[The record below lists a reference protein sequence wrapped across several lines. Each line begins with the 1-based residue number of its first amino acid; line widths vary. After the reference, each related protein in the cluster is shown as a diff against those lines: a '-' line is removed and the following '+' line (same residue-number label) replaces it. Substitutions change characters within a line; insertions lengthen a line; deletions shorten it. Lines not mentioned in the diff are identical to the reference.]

1 MSEKDQAQTTGQ
13 STTQTEKSFGEG
25 FDDKWAEIMNTVAET
40 KETAQTKEPETKATE
55 KAKDGDCPGCDKEK
69 AAKEAQA
76 QAQAQKTPYKVL
88 KVNGRDVPVY
98 SEQELLDMAQMGV
111 DYTQKRQADSEDR
124 RKWETEYDGKHKE
137 LSAVADKFDRIF
149 SQFKPGDRIPGTEQP
164 IKAPATVD
172 KESIY
177 KEYGIDP
184 EYADPF
190 QKRAI
195 DDLVKMRESIGGYE
209 QKLQQVE
216 ATTNFM
222 VLKEAAA
229 NIGKVIAEE
238 RQQFP
243 FDDILS
249 EDGKDN
255 LTWRQ
260 FASLMLSKNEQA
272 LREGRKPDV
281 AAIARESVRD
291 MHYIQSKSKAVAAP
305 DVANDLKPEDF
316 AAKYP
321 DLYKRMSE
329 DIKARA
335 VADYEAEKAKNP
347 PSLEARKHEVDL
359 NKIDTK
365 KLETKDDFIDAAFND
380 PDILAAIRGDK

>member
-13 STTQTEKSFGEG
+13 SEKSYADSFDEG
-25 FDDKWAEIMNTVAET
+25 WSKMKEAEVEA
-40 KETAQTKEPETKATE
+40 KEPTPAKEPEVKAPE
-55 KAKDGDCPGCDKEK
+55 KAKESDCPGCDKEK

-76 QAQAQKTPYKVL
+76 QRTPYRVL
-88 KVNGRDVPVY
+88 KVNGKEVPVY
-98 SEQELLDMAQMGV
+98 SEQELQDLAQMGV
-111 DYTQKRQADSEDR
+111 DYTQKRQMDSEDR
-124 RKWETEYDGKHKE
+124 RKWEAEYDGKHKE
-137 LSAVADKFDRIF
+137 LSQVADKFDRIF
-149 SQFKPGDRIPGTEQP
+149 SQFKPGDWIPGTEQSITHP
-164 IKAPATVD
+164 APVAKADV
-172 KESIY
+172 Y
-177 KEYGIDP
+177 KAYGIDP

-190 QKRAI
+190 QKQAI
-195 DDLVKMRESIGGYE
+195 DDLVKMRETIGGYE

-222 VLKEAAA
+222 VLKETAA
-229 NIGKVIAEE
+229 NIGKVIADE

-243 FDDILS
+243 FDDIMS

-281 AAIARESVRD
+281 AAIARESVKD

-321 DLYKRMSE
+321 DLYKRVSE
-329 DIKARA
+329 EIKARA
-335 VADYEAEKAKNP
+335 VADYEADKAKNP

-359 NKIDTK
+359 NKIDSK
-365 KLETKDDFIDAAFND
+365 KLETKDDYIDAAFND
-380 PDILAAIRGDK
+380 PEILAAIRGEK

>member
-13 STTQTEKSFGEG
+13 SEKSYADSFDEG
-25 FDDKWAEIMNTVAET
+25 WSKMKEAEVEA
-40 KETAQTKEPETKATE
+40 KEPTPAKEPEVKAPE
-55 KAKDGDCPGCDKEK
+55 KAKESDCPGCDKEK

-76 QAQAQKTPYKVL
+76 KEQRTPYRVL
-88 KVNGRDVPVY
+88 KVNGKEVPVY
-98 SEQELLDMAQMGV
+98 SEQELNDLAQQGV
-111 DYTQKRQADSEDR
+111 DYTQKRQMDSEDR
-124 RKWETEYDGKHKE
+124 RKWEAEYDGKHKD
-137 LSAVADKFDRIF
+137 LTQVADKFDRIF
-149 SQFKPGDRIPGTEQP
+149 SQFKPGDRIPGTEQSITHP
-164 IKAPATVD
+164 APVAKADV
-172 KESIY
+172 Y
-177 KEYGIDP
+177 KAYGIDP

-190 QKRAI
+190 QKQAI
-195 DDLVKMRESIGGYE
+195 DDLVKMRETIGGYE

-222 VLKEAAA
+222 VLKETAA
-229 NIGKVIAEE
+229 NIGKVIADE

-243 FDDILS
+243 FDDIMS

-281 AAIARESVRD
+281 AAIARESVKD

-321 DLYKRMSE
+321 DLYKRVSE
-329 DIKARA
+329 EIKARA
-335 VADYEAEKAKNP
+335 VADYEADKAKNP

-359 NKIDTK
+359 NKVGSA
-365 KLETKDDFIDAAFND
+365 KLETKDDYIDAAFND
-380 PDILAAIRGDK
+380 PEILAAIRGEK